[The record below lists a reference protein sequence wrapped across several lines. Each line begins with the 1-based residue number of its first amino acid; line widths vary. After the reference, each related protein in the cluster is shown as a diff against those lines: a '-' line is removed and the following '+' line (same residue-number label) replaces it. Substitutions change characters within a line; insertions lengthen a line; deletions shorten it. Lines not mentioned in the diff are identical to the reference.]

1 MKCDTETQHE
11 QLVLEK
17 WCDLL
22 DARLPQNLNLLKRRI
37 SGKLSK
43 MKYACRKKIKR
54 TGKPVM
60 LQSMGLQR
68 VGHNLVTAHQH

>member
-54 TGKPVM
+54 TGKPGV
-60 LQSMGLQR
+60 LQFMGIAKSQ
-68 VGHNLVTAHQH
+68 T